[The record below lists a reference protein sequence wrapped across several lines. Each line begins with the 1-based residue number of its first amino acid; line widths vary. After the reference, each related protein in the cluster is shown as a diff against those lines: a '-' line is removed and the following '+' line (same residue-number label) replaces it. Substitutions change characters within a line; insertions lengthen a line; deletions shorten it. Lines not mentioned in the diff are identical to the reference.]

1 MITVTDRARDRLKRL
16 ILTHLGGTGRSLRL
30 APADGAHFG
39 LVPDAPRAG
48 DQRIEHD
55 GTVVLLLKRP
65 LAVRLQ
71 GWIIDCVEAGDGS
84 DGRLRLRPKQ
94 GGLH

>member
-16 ILTHLGGTGRSLRL
+16 ISTHLGESGRSLRL
-30 APADGAHFG
+30 ASAGGAHFG

-48 DQRIEHD
+48 DQQVEHD
-55 GTVVLLLKRP
+55 GAVVLLLRHS

-71 GWIIDCVEAGDGS
+71 GWTIDCVEAADGS
-84 DGRLRLRPKQ
+84 DIRLRLRPGQ